1 MAFAKVAEQPENKDL
16 FIHGM
21 LFSEKDYAKVMGNL
35 REAVNLLKDRCTKG
49 QLKLDL
55 DLDLHFSGNPL
66 PKADNCNP

>member
-1 MAFAKVAEQPENKDL
+1 
-16 FIHGM
+16 M

-66 PKADNCNP
+66 PKTHNCDP